1 MIRQAFGRTLIL
13 EGHTLDSDA
22 APIDATVL
30 YNVDGG
36 KVIPTDPLKRGQ
48 KKVAPVKQKRLIRRK

>member
-36 KVIPTDPLKRGQ
+36 KVIPTDPERRALKR
-48 KKVAPVKQKRLIRRK
+48 KVTKPKGKR

>member
-1 MIRQAFGRTLIL
+1 MIRQAFGRTLIQ

-22 APIDATVL
+22 APIDPLCL

-48 KKVAPVKQKRLIRRK
+48 KKVAPVKPKRLLRRK

>member
-1 MIRQAFGRTLIL
+1 MIRQAFGRTLIQ
-13 EGHTLDSDA
+13 EGHTLDGDA
-22 APIDATVL
+22 APIEALWL

-48 KKVAPVKQKRLIRRK
+48 KKVAPVKPKRLIRRK

>member
-13 EGHTLDSDA
+13 EGHTIDSDA
-22 APIDATVL
+22 APIDPTTL

-36 KVIPTDPLKRGQ
+36 KVIHTDPLKRS
-48 KKVAPVKQKRLIRRK
+48 AKRKETRPKAKR